1 MPQDIGYG
9 FETPTNN
16 GKVTRCHGEPSPI
29 AELRRREADRPPTIE
44 DSARMI
50 GWLIAVLVCLGVL
63 AALFL
68 RVGP

>member
-29 AELRRREADRPPTIE
+29 AELRRRKTDVPVKPE
-44 DSARMI
+44 DSAYML
-50 GWLIAVLVCLGVL
+50 GWLIVVLACCGVL
-63 AALFL
+63 TGLFL
-68 RVGP
+68 GLWK